1 MRSLGK
7 AVPLTEMRVVD
18 ATGGLGIDAFVLTYF
33 GVHMTIIER
42 NPIVYTLLREGYEI
56 ARQVRSSQCNC

>member
-1 MRSLGK
+1 
-7 AVPLTEMRVVD
+7 MRVVD

-42 NPIVYTLLREGYEI
+42 NPIVYTLLREGYEV
-56 ARQVRSSQCNC
+56 ARQVRNN